1 MSYLLSFFIFYFFR
15 WLFFDSETTEPEEA
29 IARKMVEE
37 WPLRPE
43 NDRNSDGRNKGKKE
57 EKEETI
63 MLGGSAPAEVSKNL
77 KRAPVRRSSAGLKA
91 EVRAIPMGKGRA

>member
-1 MSYLLSFFIFYFFR
+1 M
-15 WLFFDSETTEPEEA
+15 EE

-43 NDRNSDGRNKGKKE
+43 NDKNSDGRNKGKTE
-57 EKEETI
+57 EKEEVQAV
-63 MLGGSAPAEVSKNL
+63 GSSAPAEVSKNL
-77 KRAPVRRSSAGLKA
+77 KRPPLRRSSAGLKA

>member
-1 MSYLLSFFIFYFFR
+1 
-15 WLFFDSETTEPEEA
+15 LFFDSETTEPAEE
-29 IARKMVEE
+29 IAQKMVEE

-43 NDRNSDGRNKGKKE
+43 NDKNSDGRNKGKAAT

-63 MLGGSAPAEVSKNL
+63 VLGGSAPAEVSKNL
-77 KRAPVRRSSAGLKA
+77 KRPPLRRSSAGLKA

>member
-1 MSYLLSFFIFYFFR
+1 M
-15 WLFFDSETTEPEEA
+15 
-29 IARKMVEE
+29 EE

-43 NDRNSDGRNKGKKE
+43 NDKNSDGRNSGKKE
-57 EKEETI
+57 EVKET
-63 MLGGSAPAEVSKNL
+63 LLFGSSAPADVSKNL